1 MKVNSIKSPSEFS
14 REIEKIVL
22 DKKIEYF
29 DAIMYYVELNNLEI
43 ETVASLVKNNNII
56 KSKLQ
61 AECEKL
67 NLLERSATLP
77 I

>member
-1 MKVNSIKSPSEFS
+1 MKVNSIKTPSEFS
-14 REIEKIVL
+14 KEIEKIVF
-22 DKKIEYF
+22 DKKLEYF
-29 DAIMYYVELNNLEI
+29 DAIMFYVESNNLEI
-43 ETVASLVKNNNII
+43 ETVAALVKNNGII

-67 NLLERSATLP
+67 NLIERSATLP